1 MKKVTFILGL
11 ILFFISESTAQFSQ
25 TVTTADGL
33 SLLKRIAKPLLLSDQ
48 FNQLTSK
55 DTVFIEEDM
64 QYQKIEG
71 FGYTLTGGSA
81 TLLHQMSQD
90 KRHAILKEIFGQE
103 SNELNVNFLRISIG
117 ASDLDATVFSYD
129 DLKEGEVDPDLT
141 KMSIAPDQAI
151 LIPILKEIQLLH
163 FKRNFCAI
171 Y

>member
-11 ILFFISESTAQFSQ
+11 MLFFCSESTAQFSQ

-33 SLLKRIAKPLLLSDQ
+33 SLLKPIAKPLLLSNQ

-55 DTVFIEEDM
+55 DTVYINEGI

-81 TLLHQMSQD
+81 TLLHQMSKE
-90 KRHAILKEIFGQE
+90 KRLEILSEIFGQGL
-103 SNELNVNFLRISIG
+103 NALNVNYLRISIG

-129 DLKEGEVDPDLT
+129 DLKEGEVDPDLI
-141 KMSIAPDQAI
+141 KMSIAKDQEF
-151 LIPILKEIQLLH
+151 LIPDLFVYLL
-163 FKRNFCAI
+163 RCRES
-171 Y
+171 